1 MIEELPT
8 FETLSDEEVLRASC
22 RRPTLFK
29 VIIARYESAFLR
41 RARKIIG
48 NRPEVDDVVVETF
61 TKIYLNTKRFKPVEG
76 ASFRSWAWQILKNT
90 AFNYHK
96 KIARETSLSY
106 GAEDFALK
114 NLPSS
119 ERLEE
124 SYGLK
129 DLVARALTVLP
140 SAFSRILSL
149 HFLEDRSLKEIALRD
164 GVSLSAVKTRLYR
177 AKIEFKKV
185 FTQV

>member
-48 NRPEVDDVVVETF
+48 DRPEVDDVVVETF
-61 TKIYLNTKRFKPVEG
+61 TKIYLSAKKFKPVEG

-96 KIARETSLSY
+96 RIARDSRVSY
-106 GAEDFALK
+106 GADDFVLE

-119 ERLEE
+119 EHIEE

-129 DLVARALTVLP
+129 DLVARALTALP

-149 HFLEDRSLKEIALRD
+149 HFLEDRSLKEIAERE
-164 GVSLSAVKTRLYR
+164 GVSLSAAKTRLHR
-177 AKIEFKKV
+177 AKLEFKKI